1 MNLILKNIKK
11 SERKTFNNL
20 AKNYYIELNKN
31 FKATTIWKNKKLL
44 ILINDKSKI
53 IKWICFNNEKIGF
66 LILNK
71 VLNPFTKQKKIII
84 QDYFIIKKYR
94 RKKFGVKT
102 FAKIK
107 KFAKKNKFKLIEVE
121 TLLKNKKAREFWRK
135 LKFKPMSIMSKCT
148 I

>member
-84 QDYFIIKKYR
+84 QDYFIIKNNEE
-94 RKKFGVKT
+94 
-102 FAKIK
+102 
-107 KFAKKNKFKLIEVE
+107 KNMV
-121 TLLKNKKAREFWRK
+121 
-135 LKFKPMSIMSKCT
+135 
-148 I
+148 